1 MELNHYFVEH
11 NIPER
16 MDRLSRNDLLAET
29 LYQDITNGMLWV
41 YPLLANDGYG

>member
-29 LYQDITNGMLWV
+29 LYQDITNCGNILYWLMT
-41 YPLLANDGYG
+41 DMIE